1 MLRAFLRE
9 LRPAVVALAALTL
22 ITGILYPLAVTAVA
36 QVAMPGQA
44 NGSLVT
50 DGGRVVGSALIGQAF
65 SDPGHL
71 WGRPSAAGAGAGY
84 DANASSGS
92 NLAPTS
98 HVLIERVTA
107 ELARQQTVNGPGPV
121 PVELLTASGS
131 GLDPHLSPEAA
142 RYQAPRIA
150 AARGLPVDRVLA
162 IIDAHTE
169 APLLGLLGRPRVN
182 VLAVNLALDGVAP

>member
-1 MLRAFLRE
+1 MLRTFLHE
-9 LRPAVVALAALTL
+9 LRPAIVALAALTL

-36 QVAMPGQA
+36 QVAMPAQA

-50 DGGRVVGSALIGQAF
+50 AGGQVVGSALIGQAF
-65 SDPGHL
+65 TDPGHL
-71 WGRPSAAGAGAGY
+71 WGRPSAAGTGY

-98 HVLIERVTA
+98 HVLVERVTA
-107 ELARQQTVNGPGPV
+107 ELARQQAANGPGPV

-150 AARGLPVDRVLA
+150 AARGLPVEQVQA
-162 IIDAHTE
+162 IIDTHTDG
-169 APLLGLLGRPRVN
+169 PLLGLLGRPRVN
-182 VLAVNLALDGVAP
+182 VLAVNLALDGLAP